1 MTPHPAAEPLIRPI
15 RPADDPSMAAIIREV
30 MTSFG
35 AHGPGFAIND
45 PEVEA
50 MSANYPGTRAVF
62 FVVDAGGRILGG
74 GGIAPLAG
82 SESDVCELRKMYFLP
97 EARGRGI
104 GERLLRRCLDA
115 ARERGFRRCYLETL
129 TGMNAAMKLYRK
141 LGFRPLC
148 GPLGDTGHFGCDR
161 HLLLEL

>member
-15 RPADDPSMAAIIREV
+15 RPGDDPAMAAIIREV

-35 AHGPGFAIND
+35 ARGPGFAIND
-45 PEVEA
+45 REVDA
-50 MSANYPGTRAVF
+50 MSANYRGTRTVF
-62 FVVDAGGRILGG
+62 FVVEERGRILGG

-82 SESDVCELRKMYFLP
+82 SEADVCELRKMYFLP

-104 GERLLRRCLDA
+104 GEQLLRRCLDA
-115 ARERGFRRCYLETL
+115 ARERGYRRCYLETL
-129 TGMNAAMKLYRK
+129 TGMDAAMKLYRK

-148 GPLGDTGHFGCDR
+148 GPLGDTGHFGCDQ
-161 HLLLEL
+161 HFLLEL